1 LKIITKN
8 RGRKMI
14 FITQLYLTIIILSMF
29 LISLFKATM
38 NKDNGELI
46 SAVGLFLIYILT
58 VIWLIIIIW
67 K

>member
-1 LKIITKN
+1 
-8 RGRKMI
+8 MI